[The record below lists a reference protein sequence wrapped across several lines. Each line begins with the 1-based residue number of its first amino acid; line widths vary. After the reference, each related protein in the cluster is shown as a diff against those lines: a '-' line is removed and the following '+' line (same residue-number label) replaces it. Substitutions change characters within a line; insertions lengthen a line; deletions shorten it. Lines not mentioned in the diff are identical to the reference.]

1 MRARAQGER
10 SAGPQARTKK
20 ELLSLKGDK
29 LARHLKKGGGR
40 TGRHS
45 IATDLSLWAA
55 DDYHKFQ
62 ETILMMH
69 KQNQRLRLKDQ
80 ALENKFRGQAQS
92 TSLAPLTLSQLM
104 SAELTDALNQQVP
117 SAIALDGPE
126 LSQQDQDLRR
136 EVQESQQLL
145 EFYKSQVDRPE
156 AKPMLGAGGG
166 PLSGRKTTLPKL
178 IKQPDFGF
186 RSQHKQQQYTMIKY
200 PMEVFRKDKHLD
212 MKLQTIMGP
221 GRRLSAAQFFDSDYA
236 GASP

>member
-1 MRARAQGER
+1 MSNAEMFNQHLDVDISKATETPAASSPSTRQRIVAEGQGVAPYSHGRVKAVDTERMFEQMKARAQGER

-29 LARHLKKGGGR
+29 LARHLKRGER

-80 ALENKFRGQAQS
+80 ALENKFRGKVQS
-92 TSLAPLTLSQLM
+92 TSLEPLALSQLM
-104 SAELTDALNQQVP
+104 SAELTDALNKQFPTSTV
-117 SAIALDGPE
+117 LDGQE

-136 EVQESQQLL
+136 EVQES
-145 EFYKSQVDRPE
+145 
-156 AKPMLGAGGG
+156 
-166 PLSGRKTTLPKL
+166 
-178 IKQPDFGF
+178 
-186 RSQHKQQQYTMIKY
+186 
-200 PMEVFRKDKHLD
+200 
-212 MKLQTIMGP
+212 
-221 GRRLSAAQFFDSDYA
+221 
-236 GASP
+236 